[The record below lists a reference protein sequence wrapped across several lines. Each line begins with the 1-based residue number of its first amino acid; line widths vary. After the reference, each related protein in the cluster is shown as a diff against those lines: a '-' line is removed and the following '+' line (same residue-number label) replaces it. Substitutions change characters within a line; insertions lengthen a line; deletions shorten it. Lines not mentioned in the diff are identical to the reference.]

1 MNTINNSLGLGALT
15 NGQSAMQS
23 AKISSDKNK
32 FDALLNEMK
41 ESSKESG
48 IGHNLSSSQVVE
60 AGRVNGDWTSGFSG
74 TFTSS
79 ADKNSLPRGA
89 AANQANPNAKPQT
102 IDRTSKLYEKSL
114 EMENYLVKQMLSEMR
129 KTVMKT
135 NQEDNAKKIYEDM
148 LFDEYSTMMTKNAG
162 FGLADQMYL
171 QLSTGGVN
179 DNA

>member
-1 MNTINNSLGLGALT
+1 MNTINTSLGLGALT
-15 NGQSAMQS
+15 NGQSAVQS
-23 AKISSDKNK
+23 AKINSDKNK
-32 FDALLNEMK
+32 FEALLNEMK
-41 ESSKESG
+41 DAQKESG
-48 IGHNLSSSQVVE
+48 VGKNLSSSQVVE

-74 TFTSS
+74 TFTSK
-79 ADKNSLPRGA
+79 ADKTSAPKGA
-89 AANQANPNAKPQT
+89 AANQANPNVKPQT

-171 QLSTGGVN
+171 QLSNGGAN